1 MRLAALALGGLAA
14 GSFLNVVIHRLP
26 RGESIVWPP
35 SHCPRCGRRLG
46 ARELVPVLSFLVQ
59 RGRCRGCGEP
69 IPWRYP
75 LVELVTA
82 VLLVAVGLRYPD
94 PAQTAFYGWLTGI
107 LIAAT
112 FIDVAH
118 RIIPNRLLAAGLIGG
133 AALFPWAR
141 PHPLGDALL
150 GIGAA
155 GGVMLL
161 IGLLSRG
168 GMGGGDIKLA
178 AVFGFFLGAA
188 PAALALLLGFTAGG
202 LAALAMLL
210 LGLKGRK
217 DAIPFGPYLAGGAMA
232 ALLWGRSLIDWY
244 ASQF

>member
-1 MRLAALALGGLAA
+1 MRLAALALGGLAV

-35 SHCPRCGRRLG
+35 SHCPSCGRRLA

-59 RGRCRGCGEP
+59 RGRCRGCGER

-75 LVELVTA
+75 LVEAVTA
-82 VLLVAVGLRYPD
+82 AGLVAVGLRYPD
-94 PAQTAFYGWLTGI
+94 PAQVAFYGWLTGI

-112 FIDVAH
+112 FIDIAH
-118 RIIPNRLLAAGLIGG
+118 RIIPNRLLAVGLAGGVV
-133 AALFPWAR
+133 LFPWAR
-141 PHPLGDALL
+141 PHPLGESLL
-150 GIGAA
+150 GFGAA
-155 GGVMLL
+155 GAVMLL
-161 IGLLSRG
+161 IGLVSRG

-178 AVFGFFLGAA
+178 AVLGFFLGAA

-232 ALLWGRSLIDWY
+232 ALLWGRPLIDWY